1 MFTQNLKQSLSYYV
15 NDVLIASTGD
25 YTLQKD
31 DKGQSTVLT
40 EGSLGLLNWNGEM
53 TFQNTYYTELNDQNT
68 PELKNISV
76 SSSTGDVEKAAQ
88 FTSTEPIM
96 IQYVKNNAETV
107 DLNIEKKN
115 ENADVQVEYDGKTY
129 NDGKNIPVKVG
140 KNYITVKSLSL
151 IHI

>member
-1 MFTQNLKQSLSYYV
+1 M
-15 NDVLIASTGD
+15 IASTGD

-115 ENADVQVEYDGKTY
+115 KNADVQVEY
-129 NDGKNIPVKVG
+129 
-140 KNYITVKSLSL
+140 ITMERIFQLKLVRITLQ
-151 IHI
+151 

>member
-1 MFTQNLKQSLSYYV
+1 M
-15 NDVLIASTGD
+15 
-25 YTLQKD
+25 
-31 DKGQSTVLT
+31 
-40 EGSLGLLNWNGEM
+40 
-53 TFQNTYYTELNDQNT
+53 
-68 PELKNISV
+68 
-76 SSSTGDVEKAAQ
+76 EKAAQ

-140 KNYITVKSLSL
+140 KNYITVKSTVQGENGQTATLTYRVNVHRRAADKTYYNEAYRNQYHYSVKDGWGNDL
-151 IHI
+151 NGLVKYKGTYHMFYQSMMIQNGGNALGTCNK

>member
-1 MFTQNLKQSLSYYV
+1 MAYDSWISYYV
-15 NDVLIASTGD
+15 NDTLIASTGD

-53 TFQNTYYTELNDQNT
+53 TFQNTYYTELNDQT
-68 PELKNISV
+68 HQELKNISV

-107 DLNIEKKN
+107 RLEYRKEK
-115 ENADVQVEYDGKTY
+115 
-129 NDGKNIPVKVG
+129 
-140 KNYITVKSLSL
+140 
-151 IHI
+151 

>member
-1 MFTQNLKQSLSYYV
+1 M
-15 NDVLIASTGD
+15 
-25 YTLQKD
+25 
-31 DKGQSTVLT
+31 T
-40 EGSLGLLNWNGEM
+40 EGSLGLLNWNGEV

-107 DLNIEKKN
+107 DLNEKRRRG
-115 ENADVQVEYDGKTY
+115 EEVCRAILFT
-129 NDGKNIPVKVG
+129 
-140 KNYITVKSLSL
+140 
-151 IHI
+151 